1 MLCSVTQCVWLFAT
15 PWNVDLL
22 CHGISPGKNIGV
34 GCYFLLPG
42 IFLTQWWDPC
52 LLCLLH
58 WQADSLPLRYLGSCI
73 LRSLGSKGQT
83 DISLC
88 NKAFLSQ
95 KLFIFFFPLK
105 KKKIHASFIR
115 FRMHNTFWLK
125 IIMNQQLVL
134 NYSKWLANVLSFTI
148 SCLENSMDRGAWQ
161 AAVHGV
167 AESDMTEQLST
178 HAWLNF

>member
-1 MLCSVTQCVWLFAT
+1 ME
-15 PWNVDLL
+15 
-22 CHGISPGKNIGV
+22 
-34 GCYFLLPG
+34 FL
-42 IFLTQWWDPC
+42 
-52 LLCLLH
+52 
-58 WQADSLPLRYLGSCI
+58 QARI
-73 LRSLGSKGQT
+73 LEWV
-83 DISLC
+83 
-88 NKAFLSQ
+88 A
-95 KLFIFFFPLK
+95 IFFSRGSSWPSDGTRVSCVFCIGRQILYHCATWEAVSYVSWDQRVKLILACVIRLFFHRNFLFFSSLWK
-105 KKKIHASFIR
+105 KKKIHASFVR
-115 FRMHNTFWLK
+115 LRMQNTFWLK